1 MGRMLGAH
9 DCDESFD
16 RPELNKCP
24 DCECFFAGD
33 NCPICGKLCP
43 EEMRAGNRK
52 PPDVK
57 KKKRRRANSGRVVF
71 IDWYHRWWFI
81 LLMLIIFP
89 LVGLGLLITSP
100 HKKGVKI
107 AVGVVAGVYMLL
119 SSFGIGNIVGFISG
133 QLEQPVDTSLT
144 REEYIES
151 CEAVTPEDLYRS
163 AATYTDAYVTTTVTV
178 VQQVTDFYLDAA
190 NGKYPVY
197 YLCQDPSNPQV
208 RFLIRDC
215 RREDITNFL
224 PGDVIR
230 IYGEVAGNISVEDT
244 DFTTHTAP
252 GVNGA
257 YLYLV
262 K

>member
-9 DCDESFD
+9 DYDENFD

-33 NCPICGKLCP
+33 NCPICGKMCP

-52 PPDVK
+52 PLNVK
-57 KKKRRRANSGRVVF
+57 KNKRRRSGNGRVVF

-81 LLMLIIFP
+81 LLMLFIFP
-89 LVGLGLLITSP
+89 LAGIGLLLTSP
-100 HKKGVKI
+100 HRKGVKI
-107 AVGVVAGVYMLL
+107 AVGVIAGVYMLL
-119 SSFGIGNIVGFISG
+119 STYGIGNIVGFIAG
-133 QLEQPVDTSLT
+133 QFEQPIDTSLT
-144 REEYIES
+144 REEYMDV
-151 CEAVTPEDLYRS
+151 CEEVTPEDLYRS
-163 AATYTDAYVTTTVTV
+163 ADAYTDAYVTTTVIV
-178 VQQVTDFYLDAA
+178 VQKITDFYADATK
-190 NGKYPVY
+190 GKYPTY
-197 YLCQDPSNPQV
+197 YLCQDASNPQI

-215 RREDITNFL
+215 RREDIKNFL

-230 IYGEVAGNISVEDT
+230 IYGEVAGNVSIEDI
-244 DFTTHTAP
+244 DYNTHTAP

-257 YLYLV
+257 YMYLV

>member
-1 MGRMLGAH
+1 MGRLLGAH
-9 DCDESFD
+9 DSDESFD

-33 NCPICGKLCP
+33 NCPICGKPCP

-52 PPDVK
+52 PPVVK
-57 KKKRRRANSGRVVF
+57 NKKRRHSGSGRVVF

-81 LLMLIIFP
+81 LLMLLIFP
-89 LVGLGLLITSP
+89 IGGLVLLITSP

-107 AVGVVAGVYMLL
+107 AVAVAAAVYMLL
-119 SSFGIGNIVGFISG
+119 SSYGVSNIVSFVRG

-144 REEYIES
+144 REEYIAV
-151 CEAVTPEDLYRS
+151 CEAVTPEELYRS
-163 AATYTDAYVTTTVTV
+163 ADAYTDAYITTTVTV
-178 VQQVTDFYLDAA
+178 VQKVTDFYADATK
-190 NGKYPVY
+190 GKYPTY
-197 YLCQDPSNPQV
+197 YLCQDEANPQI

-215 RREDITNFL
+215 SRENMQNFL

-230 IYGEVAGNISVEDT
+230 VYGEVAGNISIEDL
-244 DFTTHTAP
+244 DFNTHTAP